1 MSRVVVVMG
10 VSGSGKTTVAERVAA
25 ALGWMFQEG
34 DKLHP
39 AANVTK
45 MKSGQP
51 LDDADR
57 APWLAIIAGWIDA
70 RLQTGQ
76 DAIITCSA
84 LKRRYRE
91 QIGNGKPGVQ
101 MVYLYGDHDT
111 LESHINSRH
120 HEFMPPTLLESQLAT
135 LEEPAANE
143 HVITIEVAGSIEQT
157 VAEVIRTL
165 RVTSPTPPGQ
175 GDRV

>member
-39 AANVTK
+39 AANVAK
-45 MKSGQP
+45 MASGHP
-51 LDDADR
+51 LDDVDR
-57 APWLAIIAGWIDA
+57 APWLAIIAEWIDA
-70 RLQTGQ
+70 RLHTGH

-84 LKRRYRE
+84 LKRRYRD

-101 MVYLYGDHDT
+101 IVYLHGDRAT
-111 LESHINSRH
+111 LEAHINSRH
-120 HEFMPPTLLESQLAT
+120 HEFMPPTLLDSQLDT
-135 LEEPAANE
+135 LEEPAADE
-143 HVITIEVAGSIEQT
+143 HVITVDVGATVERT
-157 VAEVIRTL
+157 VAAVIHAL
-165 RVTSPTPPGQ
+165 QP
-175 GDRV
+175 

>member
-1 MSRVVVVMG
+1 MSRVIVIMG

-39 AANVTK
+39 AANVAK
-45 MKSGQP
+45 MASGHA

-57 APWLAIIAGWIDA
+57 APWLAIIAEWIDA
-70 RLQTGQ
+70 RLHTGH

-101 MVYLYGDHDT
+101 IVYLHGDHAT
-111 LESHINSRH
+111 LESHINNRH
-120 HEFMPPTLLESQLAT
+120 HEFMPATLLDSQLAT
-135 LEEPAANE
+135 LEEPAPDE
-143 HVITIEVAGSIEQT
+143 HVITIDVGSTIERT
-157 VAEVIRTL
+157 VADVIHAIQ
-165 RVTSPTPPGQ
+165 P
-175 GDRV
+175 